1 MVQQGL
7 LVLAFVVAAISV
19 PYALLSAVYLAGADD
34 TANSA
39 VAALLGVLLVP
50 ASTLSVMAVLALV
63 RGDPW
68 ANTTVVVL
76 TPAIIAAIAGPFGGP
91 RSMHRVTHFTGDVVT
106 DDGYFRPGDPGYPQ
120 RAAPSRRRQLTE
132 VAKMVGLFLVVPAL
146 VLVAGVLA

>member
-7 LVLAFVVAAISV
+7 LVLALVVAALLV
-19 PYALLSAVYLAGADD
+19 PFAVLSAVYLAGADD

-50 ASTLSVMAVLALV
+50 ASVLSAMAVLALV

-68 ANTTVVVL
+68 ANTTIVLL

-91 RSMHRVTHFTGDVVT
+91 RSMHRVTQFTGDVMT

-120 RAAPSRRRQLTE
+120 RAAPSRRRLLTE
-132 VAKMVGLFLVVPAL
+132 VAKMVGLFLVVP
-146 VLVAGVLA
+146 VLVVVARALA